1 MIDCPWDGLKVE
13 EEIGEGAFGT
23 VYRVLEGDQPFAMKY
38 VRIPQSEKEAQ
49 AGALRLG
56 GQAQAKEYY
65 RGAAEKLMEETRIL
79 QRLKDHPNIVM
90 IRDFKMLERE
100 NAFEI
105 FILMEQLEPLPEYMA
120 RHTIDEKTAAR
131 LGMDICSALAAC
143 AKESI
148 IHRDLKPDNILVTAD
163 GRFKICDFGVA
174 KILEKHLRR
183 IQ

>member
-79 QRLKDHPNIVM
+79 QRLKDHPNIVI
-90 IRDFKMLERE
+90 IRDFKMLEQE